1 LAGKTVDS
9 PGTTFSEMAQE
20 IVSQKP
26 GFMEKWALFIF
37 LGMLLILLAATWFI
51 RYPDFIQARATL
63 TAENAPKE
71 LIPIQSGRLVKLFAR
86 DKSKV
91 KKGDILGWIEST
103 ADHAEVLRLS
113 HRLDSSIGLLNI
125 GHGEKVALLF
135 NGHYDNLGEV
145 QQQYQS
151 FITALQVFKDYLVNG
166 FYSRKRVLLEQDI
179 SSLATASRT
188 IRDQQEMTTKD
199 VALAQ
204 ETYNMNKLLFDE
216 KLSSR
221 EEFRQEESRLLSKKL
236 AVPQLE
242 AAIQANLDQAR
253 DKLKEIVQLDHDQA
267 QQETLFSQALHSLKS
282 TVDDWKLRHILQ
294 SPVDGSVSFII
305 HLQENQFL
313 QAGTLIGYISPGD
326 AYYYTEAYLPQG
338 NFGKIDT
345 GLKVQLRFDAYPYQE
360 AGFVE
365 GTLDN
370 LSSVASDSGIL
381 ATIRL
386 DKGLRTNNHRI
397 IAYRSGLK
405 AEAIVITKQMR
416 LLQRLWYNI
425 NKSTSLQGK

>member
-1 LAGKTVDS
+1 
-9 PGTTFSEMAQE
+9 
-20 IVSQKP
+20 
-26 GFMEKWALFIF
+26 
-37 LGMLLILLAATWFI
+37 
-51 RYPDFIQARATL
+51 
-63 TAENAPKE
+63 
-71 LIPIQSGRLVKLFAR
+71 
-86 DKSKV
+86 
-91 KKGDILGWIEST
+91 
-103 ADHAEVLRLS
+103 
-113 HRLDSSIGLLNI
+113 
-125 GHGEKVALLF
+125 
-135 NGHYDNLGEV
+135 
-145 QQQYQS
+145 
-151 FITALQVFKDYLVNG
+151 VFKDYLVNG
-166 FYSRKRVLLEQDI
+166 FYSRKRALLEQDI
-179 SSLATASRT
+179 SSLTTASRT
-188 IRDQQEMTTKD
+188 IRDQQELTTKD

-253 DKLKEIVQLDHDQA
+253 DKLKEIAQLDHDQA

-282 TVDDWKLRHILQ
+282 AVDDWKLRHILQ

-386 DKGLRTNNHRI
+386 DKGLRTNNHRV

-405 AEAIVITKQMR
+405 AQAIVITKQMR